1 MRRYVDVFK
10 EPPLE
15 GSKNYNINVIVVI
28 KLNIAEPNTVM
39 LFIFKTLGMSAC
51 VQVKNAWQ
59 KKYEIAI
66 LHRGFKLKV
75 YF

>member
-1 MRRYVDVFK
+1 MMSFGAKFKCVLSKERYMRRYVDVFK

-39 LFIFKTLGMSAC
+39 LFIFKTLGMCAC
-51 VQVKNAWQ
+51 VLVKNA
-59 KKYEIAI
+59 
-66 LHRGFKLKV
+66 
-75 YF
+75 